1 MMSLHV
7 YTVSLAMGQTNRKQ
21 IQLRIRMPGKEWVLT
36 EGKPEK
42 HPFPIGCTSDVPG
55 GQ

>member
-7 YTVSLAMGQTNRKQ
+7 YTVSLAMGQTNLKQ

-36 EGKPEK
+36 EANQKST
-42 HPFPIGCTSDVPG
+42 PFP
-55 GQ
+55 